1 MKLVFDSSSI
11 FEAVVRGKV
20 KALVGNYTL
29 DLARYELGNIL
40 WKRRMLTKDLNG
52 DDYKRLIR
60 IVKRT
65 LDIMELIDVRC
76 HEDEAAE
83 LAGKFNL
90 TFYDASYVFLAKFK
104 EIPLVTEDRTIRSK
118 IGNYLKILT
127 VEEL

>member
-40 WKRRMLTKDLNG
+40 WKRRTLTKDLNG

-65 LDIMELIDVRC
+65 LDIMELSDIRC
-76 HEDEAAE
+76 REDEAAE

-104 EIPLVTEDRTIRSK
+104 ETPLVTEDRIIRSK
-118 IGNYLKILT
+118 IGNYLKVLT

>member
-20 KALVGNYTL
+20 KDLVGNYTL
-29 DLARYELGNIL
+29 DLARYELGNIVR
-40 WKRRMLTKDLNG
+40 KRGTLTKDLNE

-60 IVKRT
+60 IVKRA
-65 LDIMELIDVRC
+65 LDIMELSDIRC
-76 HEDEAAE
+76 REDEVAE

-104 EIPLVTEDRTIRSK
+104 ETPLVTEDRIIRSK
-118 IGNYLKILT
+118 IGNYLKVLT